1 MPEADTVKM
10 ESRATVPMVVTAMI
24 VVGMFLLL
32 LLYLGLS
39 RYYNAQEVESLVEG
53 ANANGLSYS
62 VEIHNGLTG
71 SYSFSLN

>member
-10 ESRATVPMVVTAMI
+10 ESRATVPTVVTAII

>member
-1 MPEADTVKM
+1 MPEVDTVKM
-10 ESRATVPMVVTAMI
+10 ESRAAAPMVVTAII
-24 VVGMFLLL
+24 VVGMFLL

-53 ANANGLSYS
+53 ANANGQSYS

>member
-10 ESRATVPMVVTAMI
+10 ESRATVPMVVTAII

>member
-10 ESRATVPMVVTAMI
+10 ESRATAPMVVTAII

-39 RYYNAQEVESLVEG
+39 RYYNAQEVDSLVEG

>member
-1 MPEADTVKM
+1 MSEVDTVKT
-10 ESRATVPMVVTAMI
+10 ESQATAPMVISAII

-39 RYYNAQEVESLVEG
+39 RYYNAQEIESLVEG
-53 ANANGLSYS
+53 ANANGQNYS

-71 SYSFSLN
+71 SYSFSLK

>member
-10 ESRATVPMVVTAMI
+10 ESRATASMVVTAII

>member
-1 MPEADTVKM
+1 MPEADTAKM
-10 ESRATVPMVVTAMI
+10 ESRATAPMVVTAII

>member
-1 MPEADTVKM
+1 
-10 ESRATVPMVVTAMI
+10 MVVTAII

-53 ANANGLSYS
+53 ANAIGLSYS
-62 VEIHNGLTG
+62 GEIHIGLTG

>member
-10 ESRATVPMVVTAMI
+10 ESRATVPMVVTAII

-32 LLYLGLS
+32 LLYLGLG